1 MFSNS
6 TLLFS
11 TYSKTFDLKRIIFV
25 NLWKHTLSKDNF
37 SQEIT
42 SYEKSDWS
50 SSNLDLLKRHGALL
64 FFKENHMQYLI
75 LSEIVKAIFSIQP
88 TSTAIESVYSGTGR
102 LVTSDRHCLAPEN
115 VERLTILKNNRA

>member
-1 MFSNS
+1 MLD
-6 TLLFS
+6 TQPQLP
-11 TYSKTFDLKRIIFV
+11 
-25 NLWKHTLSKDNF
+25 KDNF

-64 FFKENHMQYLI
+64 FFKENCMQYPI

-102 LVTSDRHCLAPEN
+102 LLTSDRHCLAPEN
-115 VERLTILKNNRA
+115 VERLTIILFFKKNNRA

>member
-1 MFSNS
+1 M
-6 TLLFS
+6 
-11 TYSKTFDLKRIIFV
+11 K
-25 NLWKHTLSKDNF
+25 
-37 SQEIT
+37 
-42 SYEKSDWS
+42 KSDWS

-64 FFKENHMQYLI
+64 FFKENHMQYAI